1 MELINK
7 YSDDELDAD
16 LASDLKIAALESET
30 LCKIENMLEVIDEL
44 QPLDELL
51 ACEISVPEFPQ
62 KINIH
67 HEDELPSLDELI
79 EPPTLDDE
87 SSLNDESSLEQIMK
101 TIESTVNFDSF
112 DASMFALNN
121 PDFLMNRILGA
132 FDTFKEHTG
141 RQMTYSE
148 MRHMMG

>member
-7 YSDDELDAD
+7 SSDELDAA
-16 LASDLKIAALESET
+16 LESDLKMAALESET
-30 LCKIENMLEVIDEL
+30 FCKIENMLVVIDEL
-44 QPLDELL
+44 QPLDDLL

-67 HEDELPSLDELI
+67 HEDELPSLGELI
-79 EPPTLDDE
+79 EPPSLDNE
-87 SSLNDESSLEQIMK
+87 SFDNESSLEQIIK
-101 TIESTVNFDSF
+101 TIEATVNFDSF

-121 PDFLMNRILGA
+121 PDFLMNRIQGA

>member
-1 MELINK
+1 MELIN
-7 YSDDELDAD
+7 DELEAD
-16 LASDLKIAALESET
+16 LASDLKMAALESET
-30 LCKIENMLEVIDEL
+30 FCKIENMLEVIDEL

-87 SSLNDESSLEQIMK
+87 SSLEQIMK
-101 TIESTVNFDSF
+101 NIESTVNFDSF

>member
-1 MELINK
+1 MELMN
-7 YSDDELDAD
+7 DELEAD

-79 EPPTLDDE
+79 EPPTLDE